1 MDDKGTLFRAEAKL
15 TALASVD
22 SRLQKCVDEQQLTLL
37 KAIRELIIADVPPL
51 EIMPLMDMWSNLAR
65 PNGKR
70 RRKLRDR
77 YDWHCSLRR

>member
-22 SRLQKCVDEQQLTLL
+22 SKLQKCVDEQQLRLL

-51 EIMPLMDMWSNLAR
+51 EIMPLMDM
-65 PNGKR
+65 
-70 RRKLRDR
+70 
-77 YDWHCSLRR
+77 